1 MSKLRFFYGPMNSSK
16 TIQMLTEM
24 YNYRT
29 QNKRVILLKPSCDI
43 RFEEQSEEDRFVRSR
58 INIIQAKIDELIYPT
73 QSRLESCLD
82 NIQCIFVDEAQ
93 FLSKT
98 NIDMLKTISMNI
110 TVQCYGLR
118 TDYKT
123 NLFEGS
129 RRLFE
134 LSDEIIEISRVCAM
148 NSSCLNK
155 AIVNMKYVE
164 EDGKIIQVSDGSD
177 DIDLGAEEKYIGV
190 CWKCWMTKLGE
201 TSSKP

>member
-24 YNYRT
+24 HNYKT
-29 QNKRVILLKPSCDI
+29 QNKSVILLKPNCDI
-43 RFEEQSEEDRFVRSR
+43 RFESQSEGDRFVKSR
-58 INIIQAKIDELIYPT
+58 ISSIQAKIDEVIYPD
-73 QSRLESCLD
+73 QSKLESCL
-82 NIQCIFVDEAQ
+82 NNVQCIFVDEAQ
-93 FLSKT
+93 FLSRQ
-98 NIDMLKTISMNI
+98 NIDMLKAISMNI

-129 RRLFE
+129 KRLFE

-148 NSSCLNK
+148 NNSCLNK
-155 AIVNMKYVE
+155 AIVNMKYIE
-164 EDGKIIQVSDGSD
+164 ENGNIIPVAEGSN

-190 CWKCWMTKLGE
+190 CWKCWVNKLGN
-201 TSSKP
+201 TSPKP